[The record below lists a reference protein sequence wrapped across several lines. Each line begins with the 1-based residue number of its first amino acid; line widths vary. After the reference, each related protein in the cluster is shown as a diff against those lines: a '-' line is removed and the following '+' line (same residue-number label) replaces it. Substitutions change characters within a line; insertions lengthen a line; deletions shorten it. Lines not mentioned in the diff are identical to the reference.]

1 MSLLAK
7 PIVFVNTAGFF
18 HIVGFP
24 CTGRLLLAR
33 IVPIRGGEPRGERRY
48 DLASNRVVLA
58 VFFGPWYQGP
68 DNGTRALVRR
78 SLMVYQSP
86 ILNGLGATGLR
97 CYQGVLPG
105 SFLKLVSGI
114 QLC

>member
-1 MSLLAK
+1 MNNSK
-7 PIVFVNTAGFF
+7 P
-18 HIVGFP
+18 
-24 CTGRLLLAR
+24 
-33 IVPIRGGEPRGERRY
+33 
-48 DLASNRVVLA
+48 SRVVLA

-78 SLMVYQSP
+78 SFMVNQSP
-86 ILNGLGATGLR
+86 TLNGLGATGLR

-114 QLC
+114 QLCRNYYLLWIYFDTII

>member
-1 MSLLAK
+1 MCSADYVLL
-7 PIVFVNTAGFF
+7 IVVKVSRDMYT
-18 HIVGFP
+18 I
-24 CTGRLLLAR
+24 L
-33 IVPIRGGEPRGERRY
+33 
-48 DLASNRVVLA
+48 NRVVLA

-86 ILNGLGATGLR
+86 ILNRLGATGLR